1 MKANIN
7 ENENV
12 LVKSAEGLQNYC
24 IFQTPDGSFI
34 GTDDENCAEKFA
46 TSNPHGPSNFVCKKD
61 VACSEVL
68 ECENI
73 INGIC
78 NLRFDRSRATK
89 YEAMA
94 ICESMGAYLP
104 RITSQDEYNMLVEFM
119 GSYHE
124 VWISLTS
131 RVPM

>member
-1 MKANIN
+1 MRQYLE

-12 LVKSAEGLQNYC
+12 LVKSAEGMQNYC
-24 IFQTPDGSFI
+24 TFQTPDGSFI
-34 GTDDENCAEKFA
+34 GSDDENCAEKFA
-46 TSNPHGPSNFVCKKD
+46 TSNQHEPSNFVCKKD

-78 NLRFDRSRATK
+78 NLRFERSRATK
-89 YEAMA
+89 YEAKE

-104 RITSQDEYNMLVEFM
+104 RITNQDEYFMLAEFM

-131 RVPM
+131 KVPM